1 MPQQHDSFQYMP
13 RQSHP
18 ESTDF
23 YEFKNRAVNYRES
36 TRIIQSRFDIDQDYA
51 IFSIHFF
58 APPEISNYLIPRHW
72 YIIYS
77 TFYRSHPMMLRRLF
91 IKILSP
97 VPT

>member
-51 IFSIHFF
+51 IFSIHFIF
-58 APPEISNYLIPRHW
+58 LDVLEFDY
-72 YIIYS
+72 
-77 TFYRSHPMMLRRLF
+77 HPTGF
-91 IKILSP
+91 
-97 VPT
+97 

>member
-23 YEFKNRAVNYRES
+23 HEFKNRAVNYRES

-51 IFSIHFF
+51 IFQFTFS
-58 APPEISNYLIPRHW
+58 S
-72 YIIYS
+72 S
-77 TFYRSHPMMLRRLF
+77 TLYKFDNHATGF
-91 IKILSP
+91 
-97 VPT
+97 